1 MKKILITTGGTGGH
15 VMPALNIFDHLNKK
29 FDVKIVTDIRGK
41 KFINKNKYSFDTI
54 KINQISKNFFKLP
67 FSLALMFISII
78 KGYLYLK
85 KNKIKLVISTGGY
98 MSLPFCL
105 SAKFLNISIIL
116 FEPNMVLGRSNKYF
130 LKFAN
135 KIICY
140 SKKIMNFPDKY
151 INKIF
156 LTETILKK
164 DIYDLNIQNGHISEV
179 PKILVI
185 GGSQGAMYFD
195 KTIQEILIDLNKIK
209 KINIYQQVSDES
221 KIDEIKK
228 TYAKNNI
235 PNSLFT
241 FKNDIYEY
249 MSKCD
254 LAISRCGASTLSELV
269 KLCIPFI
276 GIPLPSAKDNHQYF
290 NAKYYEEKN
299 CCWLVNQANFEKLNL
314 ISLLKK
320 IISSDTVYQD
330 KYSNLKN
337 ISYQNKWDDINK
349 KLIKLINEN

>member
-54 KINQISKNFFKLP
+54 KINQISKNIFKLP

-105 SAKFLNISIIL
+105 PAKFLNISIIL

-140 SKKIMNFPDKY
+140 NKKIMNFQNKY

-164 DIYDLNIQNGHISEV
+164 NIYDLNIQNEHISEV

-185 GGSQGAMYFD
+185 GGSQGALYFD

-228 TYAKNNI
+228 AYAKHNI

-320 IISSDTVYQD
+320 IISSDAVYQD

>member
-1 MKKILITTGGTGGH
+1 MPKILI
-15 VMPALNIFDHLNKK
+15 
-29 FDVKIVTDIRGK
+29 
-41 KFINKNKYSFDTI
+41 
-54 KINQISKNFFKLP
+54 
-67 FSLALMFISII
+67 
-78 KGYLYLK
+78 
-85 KNKIKLVISTGGY
+85 
-98 MSLPFCL
+98 
-105 SAKFLNISIIL
+105 
-116 FEPNMVLGRSNKYF
+116 
-130 LKFAN
+130 
-135 KIICY
+135 
-140 SKKIMNFPDKY
+140 
-151 INKIF
+151 
-156 LTETILKK
+156 
-164 DIYDLNIQNGHISEV
+164 
-179 PKILVI
+179 I
-185 GGSQGAMYFD
+185 GGSQGALYFD

-221 KIDEIKK
+221 NIDEIKK
-228 TYAKNNI
+228 TYTKHNI

-320 IISSDTVYQD
+320 IISSDAVYQD

>member
-1 MKKILITTGGTGGH
+1 
-15 VMPALNIFDHLNKK
+15 
-29 FDVKIVTDIRGK
+29 
-41 KFINKNKYSFDTI
+41 
-54 KINQISKNFFKLP
+54 
-67 FSLALMFISII
+67 
-78 KGYLYLK
+78 
-85 KNKIKLVISTGGY
+85 
-98 MSLPFCL
+98 
-105 SAKFLNISIIL
+105 
-116 FEPNMVLGRSNKYF
+116 
-130 LKFAN
+130 
-135 KIICY
+135 
-140 SKKIMNFPDKY
+140 MNFPDKY

-164 DIYDLNIQNGHISEV
+164 DIYNLNIQNGHISEV

-221 KIDEIKK
+221 KINEIKK
-228 TYAKNNI
+228 TYAKHNI

-320 IISSDTVYQD
+320 IISSDAVYHD